1 MQDQLAEIL
10 FYIKGTLKYKW
21 GIIITAWLI
30 CIAGWSFVSTM
41 PDKYQSE
48 AKVSVDSRTMLR
60 PLLRGMAMQ
69 ANTRGLVQVMQQLM
83 FTRPNLEKI
92 AQLGELDIDSKDET
106 EKQEIIAELKA
117 AVKITGGRND
127 IFTIA
132 YETTN
137 AQKSQDIVHAV
148 LTVFSEQA
156 QQRGAADTGSAQ
168 QFIEEQIREYEAR
181 LRNAEKA
188 RENFRRINSS
198 LLPEQGGGQLSEL
211 AGIKSQIEATQMALG
226 EANSRWKVLKR
237 QMSEVIETDEDWGIA
252 DVVMGQSTPE
262 DSKISELTTRINEL
276 LLKYTDNH
284 PDVLSLNA
292 TIQDLQKSK
301 RERLASMPRSTN
313 VISAG
318 VMTNPYIQTLKIAL
332 NNAEANRASLQSRL
346 ALLTSRMYDI
356 KEGMDTRLSIETEM
370 QNLDRDYSVVKSNYM
385 KLIESR
391 EQAAMTEK
399 ADISQGVLRFKIV
412 DAPSKPLTP
421 SSPNRRI
428 FNSLVLVGGAG
439 IGFVLAFLLYF
450 IRPTF
455 MSTRQVRMVT
465 GLPVLGSV
473 AVQAQESEK
482 SNRINLILFWSL
494 VLGLL
499 LAYLFIISNFI
510 SCNIIP
516 RTIMNLRN

>member
-21 GIIITAWLI
+21 LIIITAWLV
-30 CIAGWSFVSTM
+30 CLAGWSFVSTM

-48 AKVSVDSRTMLR
+48 AKVNVDSRTMLR

-92 AQLGELDIDSKDET
+92 AQLGELDIDSKDEA
-106 EKQEIIAELKA
+106 EKQEIITELKG

-127 IFTIA
+127 IFTIT
-132 YETTN
+132 YEATD

-156 QQRGAADTGSAQ
+156 QQRGTADTGSAQ
-168 QFIEEQIREYEAR
+168 QFIEEQIREYESR
-181 LRNAEKA
+181 LKNAEKA
-188 RENFRRINSS
+188 RENFKRINSG

-211 AGIKSQIEATQMALG
+211 AGIKAQIEATKMALG

-237 QMSEVIETDEDWGIA
+237 QMSEVIETDEDWGIT

-262 DSKISELTTRINEL
+262 DGKISELTTRMNEL
-276 LLKYTDNH
+276 LLKYTANH

-301 RERLASMPRSTN
+301 EERLASMPRNSN
-313 VISAG
+313 IISASA
-318 VMTNPYIQTLKIAL
+318 MANPYIQTLKIAS
-332 NNAEANRASLQSRL
+332 NKTEAERASLQSRL
-346 ALLTSRMYDI
+346 ALLTRRMYGI
-356 KEGMDTRLSIETEM
+356 QQGMDTRLSIETEM

-412 DAPSKPLTP
+412 DAPSKPLSP
-421 SSPNRRI
+421 SSPNREI
-428 FNSLVLVGGAG
+428 FNSIVLAVGVGV
-439 IGFVLAFLLYF
+439 GFVLAFLLYF

-473 AVQAQESEK
+473 AVQIQGSEK
-482 SNRINLILFWSL
+482 SNKVNMILFWFL
-494 VLGLL
+494 VTGLL
-499 LAYLFIISNFI
+499 LAYLLIISNI
-510 SCNIIP
+510 
-516 RTIMNLRN
+516 LKAL

>member
-21 GIIITAWLI
+21 VIIITAWLI

-48 AKVSVDSRTMLR
+48 AKVNVDSRTMLR

-69 ANTRGLVQVMQQLM
+69 ANTQGLVQVMQQLM

-92 AQLGELDIDSKDET
+92 AQLGDLDINSKDEA

-117 AVKITGGRND
+117 AVTITGGRDD

-132 YETTN
+132 YEATD
-137 AQKSQDIVHAV
+137 AQQSQDIVHAV

-156 QQRGAADTGSAQ
+156 QQRGTADTGSAQ

-181 LRNAEKA
+181 LKNSEKA
-188 RENFRRINSS
+188 RENFKRINSG
-198 LLPEQGGGQLSEL
+198 LLPEEGGGQLSEL
-211 AGIKSQIEATQMALG
+211 AGIKTQIEATQMALG
-226 EANSRWKVLKR
+226 EANSRWTVLNR
-237 QMSEVIETDEDWGIA
+237 QISEVIETDEDWGVT

-262 DSKISELTTRINEL
+262 DAQISELTTRMNEL
-276 LLKYTDNH
+276 LLKYTTNH
-284 PDVLSLNA
+284 PDVLSLKA

-301 RERLASMPRSTN
+301 EERLASMPRNTN
-313 VISAG
+313 IISAG
-318 VMTNPYIQTLKIAL
+318 AMANPYIQTLKIAL
-332 NNAEANRASLQSRL
+332 NNAEAERASLQSRMS
-346 ALLTSRMYDI
+346 LLNRRMRDI
-356 KEGMDTRLSIETEM
+356 RQGMDTRLSIETEM
-370 QNLDRDYSVVKSNYM
+370 QNLDRDYSIVKSNYL

-399 ADISQGVLRFKIV
+399 ADTSQGVLRFKIV
-412 DAPSKPLTP
+412 DAPSKPLSP
-421 SSPNRRI
+421 SSPKRGL
-428 FNSLVLVGGAG
+428 FNSVVLAAGAG
-439 IGFVLAFLLYF
+439 IGFVVAFLLYF

-455 MSTRQVRMVT
+455 MSTRQVRMIT

-473 AVQAQESEK
+473 TVQIQESDK
-482 SNRINLILFWSL
+482 SNKINIILFWFL
-494 VLGLL
+494 VIGLL
-499 LAYLFIISNFI
+499 LVYLLIVSNI
-510 SCNIIP
+510 VNA
-516 RTIMNLRN
+516 L